1 VTEKASNLWYTRGLE
16 TVNPV
21 QFGNNSE
28 EKKKVTFLEF
38 LAKNLITF
46 NEAQNKTFF

>member
-1 VTEKASNLWYTRGLE
+1 VVVHTRGLE
-16 TVNPV
+16 TVNVV
-21 QFGNNSE
+21 QFGNHSE

-38 LAKNLITF
+38 LAENLIKF